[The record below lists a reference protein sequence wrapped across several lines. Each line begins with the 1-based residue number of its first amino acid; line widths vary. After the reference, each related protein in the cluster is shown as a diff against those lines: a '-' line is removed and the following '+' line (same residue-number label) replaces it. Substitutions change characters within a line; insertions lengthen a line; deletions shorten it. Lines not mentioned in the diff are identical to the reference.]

1 MPTII
6 SSEYYDCGTTTG
18 GSLAVRKIQ
27 TVYDDNGTGILT
39 WTLDS
44 GALPLDMLNNFE
56 VYQNGKRLDYL
67 SEYTKQDFVT
77 PTTSTITILYPVPQ
91 TYYTLIKYS

>member
-27 TVYDDNGTGILT
+27 TVYDDSGTGILT

-77 PTTSTITILYPVPQ
+77 PTTSTITILYPIAQ